1 MSCGCENRKRME
13 DISRMRSLAKV
24 AAKMEGR
31 IYILYEKDGAFNVVP
46 RGEKYNGVFVEY
58 IWYF

>member
-31 IYILYEKDGAFNVVP
+31 IYILYEKDGIFNFVP

>member
-1 MSCGCENRKRME
+1 ME

-31 IYILYEKDGAFNVVP
+31 IYILYEKDGVFNFVP